1 MPPKRRK
8 QIVQEEEE
16 EAPRTN
22 RVLDF
27 VSRHPFLTGVAA
39 SAGAAA
45 LYRGGAQLLR
55 RQQAHQAL
63 TQPADEALPAGLTE
77 EQVRHIVLQTM
88 DPTVQQAAVTHT
100 NLAALHHLM
109 GRILTD
115 GVKVLTPEQFAML
128 SDQALM
134 ETQQQMYAAQWAA
147 YEQMQ

>member
-1 MPPKRRK
+1 MPPKKRK
-8 QIVQEEEE
+8 QIVQQEE
-16 EAPRTN
+16 PRTN

-55 RQQAHQAL
+55 QQQAQQAL
-63 TQPADEALPAGLTE
+63 TQPVDDALPAGLTE
-77 EQVRHIVLQTM
+77 EQVRHVVLQTLA
-88 DPTVQQAAVTHT
+88 PTAQQAALTHT

-115 GVKVLTPEQFAML
+115 GVKVLTPEQFGML
-128 SDQALM
+128 SDQALL
-134 ETQQQMYAAQWAA
+134 ETQQQMAQWAA
-147 YEQMQ
+147 YMQ

>member
-8 QIVQEEEE
+8 QIVQEE

-55 RQQAHQAL
+55 RQQAQQAL
-63 TQPADEALPAGLTE
+63 TQPVDDALPAGLTE

-128 SDQALM
+128 SDQALL
-134 ETQQQMYAAQWAA
+134 ETQQQMAQWAA
-147 YEQMQ
+147 YTQ